1 MAAARRSSFR
11 PAESPKAEIVR
22 DMARAM
28 RKAGLLRETPH
39 KPR

>member
-22 DMARAM
+22 DVTRQL
-28 RKAGLLRETPH
+28 RKAWML
-39 KPR
+39 KPE